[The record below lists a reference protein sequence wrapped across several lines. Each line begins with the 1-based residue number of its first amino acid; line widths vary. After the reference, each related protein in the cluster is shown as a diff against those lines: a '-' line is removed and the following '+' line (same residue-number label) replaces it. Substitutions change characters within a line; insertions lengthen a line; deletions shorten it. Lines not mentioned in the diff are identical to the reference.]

1 MKRLFA
7 SLFATLLALVAVPT
21 AATGASG
28 AGSWSSDPA
37 AAFARAEREDRLVL
51 VALYADWC
59 GWCRKLEREVFPSD
73 RFLAFARPF
82 VLLRANV
89 EDGGAGSELRDRH
102 RAGSLPTLLVL
113 DARQVR
119 IAEVEGYLPAADLV
133 SEIERGLAEWRAL
146 LAAYEEALA
155 APPSAERLQSLAEQ
169 LHRRDDGR
177 RAATLY
183 RRWLAL
189 DPPEPARRWGRY
201 LLADALRLGG
211 DRAAALA
218 EAGRARDAAV
228 AANDSELAELA
239 TLLASSIHVADGRC
253 TEARA
258 ALEAFL
264 AAQPAG
270 HRSPRI
276 RSEIARL
283 APGGPSSRCG

>member
-1 MKRLFA
+1 MKRLLA
-7 SLFATLLALVAVPT
+7 PILATLLALVAAP
-21 AATGASG
+21 ALATG
-28 AGSWSSDPA
+28 WSSDPE

-73 RFLAFARPF
+73 RFRDFARPF

-89 EDGGAGSELRDRH
+89 EDGGAGGELRDRH

-119 IAEVEGYLPAADLV
+119 IAEVEGYLPAGDLV
-133 SEIERGLAEWRAL
+133 AEIERGLAAWRSL
-146 LAAYEEALA
+146 LTAFEQALA
-155 APPSAERLQSLAEQ
+155 APPRPERLQSLAEQ

-177 RAATLY
+177 RAAALY

-201 LLADALRLGG
+201 LLADALRLDG
-211 DRAAALA
+211 DRVAALA
-218 EAGRARDAAV
+218 EAGRARDAAT
-228 AANDSELAELA
+228 AASDGELAELA
-239 TLLASSIHVADGRC
+239 ALLASRIHEADGRC
-253 TEARA
+253 AEARA

-264 AAQPAG
+264 ADHPANR
-270 HRSPRI
+270 RSARV
-276 RSEIARL
+276 RGEIARL
-283 APGGPSSRCG
+283 APDGPASRCG